1 MIEVKIKDYTIK
13 DMKAVCKTAGDNP
26 RKIRLLKLFI
36 LICIAVIIVGFFIS
50 SEYIGTKFVCWG
62 AVLLLF
68 SIISLILKT
77 ITVPTEMLMTTRK
90 VQQNYGN
97 SPVYVCF
104 NENNWTTSIGN
115 DIKSMEEI
123 PYTSTYGAEETDDY
137 FFISKQKNV
146 YFCVPKRFFAE
157 NTPDEL
163 RQLLADKLGSKS
175 EVKL

>member
-26 RKIRLLKLFI
+26 RKIRLLKLSI
-36 LICIAVIIVGFFIS
+36 LICIVIIIVGFFIP

-68 SIISLILKT
+68 SIISLIIKT
-77 ITVPTEMLMTTRK
+77 ITAPAEMLMTTKK

-104 NENNWTTSIGN
+104 DENNWTTSIGN
-115 DIKSMEEI
+115 DIKSIEEI
-123 PYTSTYGAEETDDY
+123 SYTSTYGAEEKGEY

-146 YFCVPKRFFAE
+146 YFCVPKHCFNE

-163 RQLLADKLGSKS
+163 RQLLTDKLGSKF